1 MRRVLP
7 WVIAVSAFVLV
18 IAVGV
23 MGVKIL
29 DHDYDFII
37 EAHILQWSWLI
48 LIAALLIRRFTMK
61 CPHCGKLRQ
70 PGGRFC
76 PYCGKEIDV

>member
-7 WVIAVSAFVLV
+7 WLIAVSAFVLV

-29 DHDYDFII
+29 DHDYDFIN
-37 EAHILQWSWLI
+37 EANVATVSVVILT
-48 LIAALLIRRFTMK
+48 AALLIRRFTMK

-76 PYCGKEIDV
+76 PYCGKEIDS